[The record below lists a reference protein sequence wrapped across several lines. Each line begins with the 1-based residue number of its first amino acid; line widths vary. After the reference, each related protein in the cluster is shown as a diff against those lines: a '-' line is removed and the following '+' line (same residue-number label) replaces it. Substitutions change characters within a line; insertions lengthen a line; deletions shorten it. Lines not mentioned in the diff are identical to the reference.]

1 MVKKGKKDK
10 KKSKKKQQ
18 LSPEEEKDL
27 LVTVLSTKCNM
38 NKEDVLTA
46 YDEFYLKY
54 KDGFIQ
60 REEYINSMKVNDSM
74 IRVNFL
80 LFIYNLLL
88 SSEHNDGGVPVPSL

>member
-10 KKSKKKQQ
+10 KKSKKKQ

-38 NKEDVLTA
+38 NKEDVLAA

-60 REEYINSMKVNDSM
+60 REEYIHSMKANHSC
-74 IRVNFL
+74 
-80 LFIYNLLL
+80 
-88 SSEHNDGGVPVPSL
+88 